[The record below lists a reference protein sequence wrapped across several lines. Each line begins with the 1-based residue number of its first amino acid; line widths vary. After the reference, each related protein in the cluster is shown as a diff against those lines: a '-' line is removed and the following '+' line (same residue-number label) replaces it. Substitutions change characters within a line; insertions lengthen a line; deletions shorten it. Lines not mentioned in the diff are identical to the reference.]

1 MKAALLLV
9 LLLLPPLQAAPLRL
23 KLQQQQDSLSFHYQ
37 FDINGQRQQLSF
49 NLSHAT
55 LAAHFPKFRALKPT
69 LMQHYLWRDLQRHT
83 AQYPGVTIQRLPGA
97 DSLAYR
103 LTGKDNTLLQQ
114 LQQELATLLA
124 EQTRSYLQ
132 REYYQQVQLANQQ
145 QVLIPDH
152 QRLMQDSLPALLPVA
167 TALHQAIAQLSS
179 RQALGYI
186 SQWLQQ
192 IPYQDLSD
200 RQRSSGASFSPPLR
214 LLRENRGDCDSK
226 AVLLAGLLRLL
237 MPSVKLAIV
246 YLPGHAVLAVQLPAE
261 GSDTTVSI
269 NGVNYILVDAT
280 GPALQNPGQIA
291 SEYRIF
297 SQSGAFTYQSL

>member
-132 REYYQQVQLANQQ
+132 REYYQQVTLTNQQ

-246 YLPGHAVLAVQLPAE
+246 YLPGHAMLAVQLPTE

-291 SEYRIF
+291 SDYRIF

>member
-69 LMQHYLWRDLQRHT
+69 LMQHYLWRDLQRHV
-83 AQYPGVTIQRLPGA
+83 ARHPGISIQRLPGA
-97 DSLAYR
+97 DSLTYR
-103 LTGKDNTLLQQ
+103 LSGKDNTLLQQ

-132 REYYQQVQLANQQ
+132 REYYQQVTLANQQ

-167 TALHQAIAQLSS
+167 TALHQEIAQLSS

-246 YLPGHAVLAVQLPAE
+246 YLPGHAMLAVQLPTE

-291 SEYRIF
+291 SDYRIF

>member
-49 NLSHAT
+49 SLSHAT

-114 LQQELATLLA
+114 LQQD
-124 EQTRSYLQ
+124 
-132 REYYQQVQLANQQ
+132 
-145 QVLIPDH
+145 LIWYNFMETKRPII
-152 QRLMQDSLPALLPVA
+152 VKKW
-167 TALHQAIAQLSS
+167 TIN
-179 RQALGYI
+179 I
-186 SQWLQQ
+186 
-192 IPYQDLSD
+192 
-200 RQRSSGASFSPPLR
+200 R
-214 LLRENRGDCDSK
+214 LLKHLEFQK
-226 AVLLAGLLRLL
+226 Q
-237 MPSVKLAIV
+237 MM
-246 YLPGHAVLAVQLPAE
+246 
-261 GSDTTVSI
+261 
-269 NGVNYILVDAT
+269 
-280 GPALQNPGQIA
+280 
-291 SEYRIF
+291 
-297 SQSGAFTYQSL
+297 